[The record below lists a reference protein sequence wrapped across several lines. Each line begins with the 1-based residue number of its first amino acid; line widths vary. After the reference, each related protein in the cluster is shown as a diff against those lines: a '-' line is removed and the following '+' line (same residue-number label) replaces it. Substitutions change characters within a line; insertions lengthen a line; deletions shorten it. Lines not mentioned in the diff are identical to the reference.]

1 MQPDDLTQ
9 KIVDTL
15 DQRAAQINTT
25 AIADG
30 VMQRI
35 QHKRHHQANRFGIGL
50 AIAAAIS
57 GVSVLPYVTAHQTD
71 KANTAQHA
79 KLSPQLADDLD
90 MLMVLGED
98 TVHGS

>member
-1 MQPDDLTQ
+1 MQRDDLTQ

-35 QHKRHHQANRFGIGL
+35 RHKRHHHANRVGIGL
-50 AIAAAIS
+50 ALAAAIS
-57 GVSVLPYVTAHQTD
+57 GVSVLPHLTAHQAN
-71 KANTAQHA
+71 KANDAQHA